1 MTRLRHYVLNGKI
14 PVEEPDLMTWAR
26 WYEGANRT
34 VARSERDDVA
44 VSTVFLGLDHNFGGG
59 GARQLFET
67 AVLVNGLVT
76 ETVDRVAT
84 WKDAEKLHRQ
94 TVKRIFRPV
103 VILHQD

>member
-14 PVEEPDLMTWAR
+14 PVEEPDLMTWAL
-26 WYEGANRT
+26 WFEGANRT

-59 GARQLFET
+59 ARQLFET
-67 AVLVNGLVT
+67 AVLVNGLLT
-76 ETVDRVAT
+76 EVVWRGAT
-84 WKDAEKLHRQ
+84 WEDAEKRHRQ